1 MDFNEYATD
10 PPEPIRNVR
19 QRIGELQE
27 VGQDEG
33 MVEAAADRLLMEE
46 QNPPPGA
53 TRPRTTYSYWDSSG
67 EACKLFGTKL
77 HDNNASATLNRERD
91 LCWVRGW

>member
-1 MDFNEYATD
+1 MLQFQEPVDFNEYATD

-46 QNPPPGA
+46 P
-53 TRPRTTYSYWDSSG
+53 RPTTWSKNKTNNLLQLLGLIGGMQTVWDK
-67 EACKLFGTKL
+67 A
-77 HDNNASATLNRERD
+77 A
-91 LCWVRGW
+91 